1 MAIYVAAYDLK
12 VKNKDDADVIRAMKS
27 FFTYLH
33 LQESVW
39 LIDSMLSA
47 VDVRDHLSPHLKV
60 GDTLFIGRLT
70 GEWASYHLNQPSKEW
85 LQSPT
90 RRW

>member
-47 VDVRDHLSPHLKV
+47 VDDENVMLPV
-60 GDTLFIGRLT
+60 GMQIT
-70 GEWASYHLNQPSKEW
+70 GKWFDERMIYRVGAAWERGFDWKNGE
-85 LQSPT
+85 
-90 RRW
+90 RRRE